1 MADSNITKRAL
12 AEALKELL
20 KAEPFSQISVR
31 EICSKCQMNRK
42 SFYYHFKDKY
52 DLVNWIYATEF
63 IAVAKK
69 RGYGEVKRTLLDD
82 MCAYFYENRDF
93 YRRVFVVEGQNSF
106 TDYFR
111 DLLTVILSQDM
122 EKIFGDD
129 EALDFYTVFYTD
141 AFVCAIRRWILQKD
155 CIPAEEFVSRLNRCL
170 IGVSEQIVHKI
181 ASKNE

>member
-1 MADSNITKRAL
+1 M
-12 AEALKELL
+12 
-20 KAEPFSQISVR
+20 
-31 EICSKCQMNRK
+31 
-42 SFYYHFKDKY
+42 
-52 DLVNWIYATEF
+52 
-63 IAVAKK
+63 
-69 RGYGEVKRTLLDD
+69 
-82 MCAYFYENRDF
+82 
-93 YRRVFVVEGQNSF
+93 VEGQNSF

-170 IGVSEQIVHKI
+170 IGVSERIVHKI